1 LNCLLVCFLMIS
13 FSGHNSRRPSETNEQ
28 IAKFLAFRLTGNL
41 LDYRALLVNS
51 IGEEDEEEEEE
62 KEKKR
67 QQLNV
72 SNDDATLLPAG
83 WSKQ

>member
-1 LNCLLVCFLMIS
+1 MFCFLMLL

-28 IAKFLAFRLTGNL
+28 VAKFLAFRLTGNL

-51 IGEEDEEEEEE
+51 IGDEEQEEEEE
-62 KEKKR
+62 EKKR